1 MVAREPGYR
10 RGSALALVYSV
21 LSRSVGE
28 IDRASPAAVC
38 SDAVGRWSPTRRGD
52 ALSAEMCRRGCTTN
66 GGRFGDGQTNG
77 VCPGM
82 AMGRM
87 GKSMSQIR
95 SSGTSFS
102 WEFIAWSQ
110 VISCPV

>member
-1 MVAREPGYR
+1 MILHSLRNSKV
-10 RGSALALVYSV
+10 
-21 LSRSVGE
+21 
-28 IDRASPAAVC
+28 PATLEGQFLPWSLGGV
-38 SDAVGRWSPTRRGD
+38 SDAQGD

-77 VCPGM
+77 VCPGT

-87 GKSMSQIR
+87 GKSISQVR